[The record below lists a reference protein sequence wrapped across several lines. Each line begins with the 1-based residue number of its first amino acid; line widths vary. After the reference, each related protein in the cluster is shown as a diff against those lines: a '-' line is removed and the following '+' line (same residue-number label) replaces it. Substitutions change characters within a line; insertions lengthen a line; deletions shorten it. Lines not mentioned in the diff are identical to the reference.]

1 MYGIIPS
8 VIAERDVT
16 IDDNTEEYKEDLPM
30 LINAIEEF
38 CRWKRRKIVLAL
50 KACNK
55 HMHPHIHILLRIH
68 ATVLLTS
75 CECGGS
81 CSVLK
86 ILNKYLR
93 ASMGRTRLNAL
104 AFLHINYATSIEVER
119 VIRIFESKRQIVL
132 EFVTI
137 YSANCKQF
145 IN

>member
-16 IDDNTEEYKEDLPM
+16 IDDNTDEYKEDLPM

-55 HMHPHIHILLRIH
+55 HMHPHIYILLRIN

-81 CSVLK
+81 GSVLK

-104 AFLHINYATSIEVER
+104 AFLHINYVTSIEVER
-119 VIRIFESKRQIVL
+119 VIRIFGSKRQIVL

-137 YSANCKQF
+137 YSVNCKQF